1 MLKVQFESVLK
12 NQVLIEKET
21 LEKLIQI
28 AKQVEDSRNGVD
40 ETEIAEVSTPKKRGS
55 LRGIWKGSQISEDLF
70 WEARR
75 SLFSYEEAQ

>member
-1 MLKVQFESVLK
+1 M
-12 NQVLIEKET
+12 EKET

-28 AKQVEDSRNGVD
+28 AKQVD
-40 ETEIAEVSTPKKRGS
+40 EIEIEEVSTPKKRGS

-70 WEARR
+70 LEARR

>member
-28 AKQVEDSRNGVD
+28 AKQVD
-40 ETEIAEVSTPKKRGS
+40 EIEIKEVSTPKKRGS

-70 WEARR
+70 LEARR
-75 SLFSYEEAQ
+75 SLFSYEED